1 MECAWISNF
10 VILETEALL
19 TFCQEEHGVGSE
31 RARAGAGLKAGF
43 LRQKNIRTKEVC
55 ANKNILFFCPN
66 FCGVRVER
74 AHRVQKEAPSYR
86 RERPKVKCP
95 QKVGRVK
102 YYPVIER
109 VRYCTGLFPFN
120 RDLILLL
127 L

>member
-74 AHRVQKEAPSYR
+74 
-86 RERPKVKCP
+86 
-95 QKVGRVK
+95 
-102 YYPVIER
+102 
-109 VRYCTGLFPFN
+109 TGLCPSLKGLAQAFAYETDFIFCVRWSVRG
-120 RDLILLL
+120 RDLRTES
-127 L
+127 

>member
-86 RERPKVKCP
+86 
-95 QKVGRVK
+95 
-102 YYPVIER
+102 
-109 VRYCTGLFPFN
+109 TGLCPSLKGLAQAFAYETDFIFCVRWSVRG
-120 RDLILLL
+120 RDLRTES
-127 L
+127 

>member
-66 FCGVRVER
+66 FCGGCGWKER
-74 AHRVQKEAPSYR
+74 TGYR
-86 RERPKVKCP
+86 KKPRPIGGK
-95 QKVGRVK
+95 GRKDGAV
-102 YYPVIER
+102 PE
-109 VRYCTGLFPFN
+109 P
-120 RDLILLL
+120 
-127 L
+127 

>member
-55 ANKNILFFCPN
+55 ADKNILFFCPVC
-66 FCGVRVER
+66 CGVRVER
-74 AHRVQKEAPSYR
+74 AAGGITGKP
-86 RERPKVKCP
+86 RPIGGKGGKDGAVP
-95 QKVGRVK
+95 E
-102 YYPVIER
+102 P
-109 VRYCTGLFPFN
+109 
-120 RDLILLL
+120 
-127 L
+127 